1 MHFENYRV
9 LFKSVRLAFCQ
20 FHVFPVAMPIS
31 TVFPA
36 LQQKDKEVKEAY
48 YGITQPK
55 LLYFPLPLLRTKERV
70 KFLWKRI
77 KRCTDKIPL

>member
-9 LFKSVRLAFCQ
+9 LFKLVRLAFCQ

-36 LQQKDKEVKEAY
+36 LQQKDKEVKE
-48 YGITQPK
+48 G
-55 LLYFPLPLLRTKERV
+55 RTV
-70 KFLWKRI
+70 TI
-77 KRCTDKIPL
+77 ACIS

>member
-36 LQQKDKEVKEAY
+36 LQQKDKEVKE
-48 YGITQPK
+48 GRTVTIVCIW
-55 LLYFPLPLLRTKERV
+55 LLVNDT
-70 KFLWKRI
+70 FLWFFKGFDRFKTNATAWI
-77 KRCTDKIPL
+77 HG